1 MKPAL
6 IASLRGV
13 HKSYRLGVVAVPALR
28 GVDLDIRANGFT
40 VICGASGS
48 GKSTLLHLL
57 GGIDT
62 PDQGS
67 IEVAGQNPQLLS
79 DDQRSEFRAKHIG
92 FVFQSFNLL
101 PVLSALENIDY
112 AMRLVEPD
120 ATRRRQRALEL
131 LADVGLADKATRR
144 PNELSGGQ
152 RQRVAIARALVN
164 SPRLVLADEPTAN
177 LDRHTGEEIVALMR
191 RIQRQTG
198 ASFVF
203 SSHDRG
209 LIEVAD
215 DCVRIADGRI
225 AADAVTHRPE
235 TLHETV

>member
-13 HKSYRLGVVAVPALR
+13 HKQYRLGVVSVPALR
-28 GVDLDIRANGFT
+28 GIETTLRANGFT

-57 GGIDT
+57 GCIDT
-62 PDQGS
+62 PDQGK
-67 IEVAGQNPQLLS
+67 IEIAGQDPQRLT
-79 DDQRSEFRAKHIG
+79 DDQRSEFRARHIG

-101 PVLSALENIDY
+101 SVLTALENVDY
-112 AMRLVEPD
+112 AMRLIEPD
-120 ATRRRQRALEL
+120 AARRRQRAMEL
-131 LADVGLADKATRR
+131 LSEVGLADKATRR

-177 LDRHTGEEIVALMR
+177 LDRQTGEEIIALMR
-191 RIQRQTG
+191 RIQRHSG

-209 LIEVAD
+209 LIEIAD
-215 DCVRIADGRI
+215 DCVRIADGNLVPI
-225 AADAVTHRPE
+225 QE
-235 TLHETV
+235 TSHETV